1 MAWSKRS
8 KPWGSERQSGE
19 GAPWI
24 HETSVDTAMEAVRK
38 QWKEHG
44 IHAKDGDWSL
54 IQLAHIAVMRG
65 LPRRVAPLV
74 VRLMQ
79 QREAA
84 GKLRWHLEEDKVG
97 AVGISIVRLMA
108 AYLEDPAIPV
118 SQARAAVALFLRSIE
133 PYDNMKPVHDLMP
146 LIVAT
151 RLDSPYGS
159 AAPRK
164 NGSKLPLRTDMEA
177 TGMCVATHRQ
187 WRVEY
192 LLAMGAEDEALELAH
207 KGRTDKPCG
216 ETCAFAPHSMYAWLL
231 EPLHRRG
238 RKDEA
243 RVLHDRLETLMV
255 PRALYL
261 NAMGH
266 RIHYLA
272 LEGRFED
279 ASHLIQQMLP
289 MAEEPDASPW
299 QKLKFYEGCER
310 AVELAAH
317 EGHSE
322 LLWGTIGASDASCA
336 YAIHEQAAA
345 LADLFRQRI
354 W

>member
-1 MAWSKRS
+1 VAWSKRS
-8 KPWGSERQSGE
+8 KPWGKERNSGE

-44 IHAKDGDWSL
+44 IHAKGGDWPL

-84 GKLRWHLEEDKVG
+84 GKLRWNLPDEQMG

-118 SQARAAVALFLRSIE
+118 SQARAGVDLFLRSIE
-133 PYDNMKPVHDLMP
+133 PYDKMKPVRALMP
-146 LIVAT
+146 LIAAT
-151 RLDSPYGS
+151 RLDPPFS
-159 AAPRK
+159 ASTK

-177 TGMCVATHRQ
+177 TGMCVAAHRQ

-207 KGRTDKPCG
+207 KGRSDMPCG

-243 RVLHDRLETLMV
+243 RLLHDRLETLMV
-255 PRALYL
+255 PRTAHL

-279 ASHLIQQMLP
+279 AGHLIQQMLP
-289 MAEEPDASPW
+289 MAAEPDASPW
-299 QKLKFYEGCER
+299 QKRKFYEGCEN
-310 AVELAAH
+310 AMKAA
-317 EGHSE
+317 EGAKNALRPLWETLESQREMTIFIRSE
-322 LLWGTIGASDASCA
+322 A
-336 YAIHEQAAA
+336 AICRS
-345 LADLFRQRI
+345 LFDGRHDS
-354 W
+354 